1 LCGIEHGG
9 SGIAAVKFLVT
20 GATGLVGS
28 HTARALL
35 EGGHAVRFYVR
46 DPLALRRHFAALGHA
61 VDDIVTG
68 DIRDRE
74 RVGAALVGCDG
85 VAHAAALVSLNP
97 NDTRAMEEINDGGT
111 RIVLGAACA
120 AGLSKILYVSSLS
133 VFFRPGAHMIDESTV
148 LATPREAYAR
158 TKRAAE
164 DFARGLQEAGA
175 PVTITYPA
183 AVFGPDDPK
192 LSESNHALMNFVA
205 QMLPKTSSGMQGVD
219 ARDVALAHQHLLER
233 EAGPAPQEARYILG
247 GYYYPWAELGAILE
261 AVLQRRLKSLAIPGG
276 LLRGVGTLADWVR
289 PVIGGSG
296 QISADAMA
304 IATRWTPA
312 DSTRFLTSTG
322 LRFRPG
328 AETFADTI
336 GWLARAGHLT
346 RAQAGALAPP

>member
-1 LCGIEHGG
+1 M
-9 SGIAAVKFLVT
+9 KFLVT

-46 DPLALRRHFAALGHA
+46 DPASLRRHFTALGHT
-61 VDDIVTG
+61 VDDVVAG
-68 DIRDRE
+68 DIRDRDE
-74 RVGAALVGCDG
+74 FAAALGGCDG
-85 VAHAAALVSLNP
+85 VVHAAALVSLNP
-97 NDTRAMEEINDGGT
+97 NDTRAMEQINDVGT
-111 RIVLGAACA
+111 RIVLGAACT
-120 AGLSKILYVSSLS
+120 AGLAKILYVSSLS
-133 VFFRPGAHMIDESTV
+133 VFFRPGADMINESSP

-164 DFARGLQEAGA
+164 DFARGLQESGA

-192 LSESNHALMNFVA
+192 LSESNRALMNFLT

-219 ARDVALAHQHLLER
+219 ARDVALAHRHLLER
-233 EAGPAPQEARYILG
+233 EIVPDPRETRYILG
-247 GYYYPWAELGAILE
+247 GYYYPWTELGTVLE
-261 AVLQRRLKSLAIPGG
+261 AVLRRRLKSLVIPGAF
-276 LLRGVGTLADWVR
+276 LRGVGQVADWLR

-296 QISADAMA
+296 QISVDAMA

-322 LRFRPG
+322 LRFRQG

-336 GWLARAGHLT
+336 RWLARAGHLT
-346 RAQAGALAPP
+346 KEQAGALAPP

>member
-1 LCGIEHGG
+1 M
-9 SGIAAVKFLVT
+9 KFLVT
-20 GATGLVGS
+20 GATGLIGS

-46 DPLALRRHFAALGHA
+46 DPMALRRHFAALGHA
-61 VDDIVTG
+61 VDDVVGG

-74 RVGAALVGCDG
+74 NLGAALGGCDG
-85 VAHAAALVSLNP
+85 VVHAAALVSLNP
-97 NDTRAMEEINDGGT
+97 NDTRAMEDINDGGT
-111 RIVLGAACA
+111 RIVLSAACA
-120 AGLSKILYVSSLS
+120 AGMARILYVSSLS
-133 VFFRPGAHMIDESTV
+133 VFFRPGAGMIDESSP

-164 DFARGLQEAGA
+164 DFARGLQESGA
-175 PVTITYPA
+175 PVTIIYPA

-205 QMLPKTSSGMQGVD
+205 QVLPKTSSGMQGVD
-219 ARDVALAHQHLLER
+219 ARDVALAHRHLLER
-233 EAGPAPQEARYILG
+233 GSGPHAREARYILG
-247 GYYYPWAELGAILE
+247 GYYYPWVELCGMLE
-261 AVLQRRLKSLAIPGG
+261 SVLQRRLKSVAIPGA
-276 LLRGVGTLADWVR
+276 LLRGVGRVADWLR

-336 GWLARAGHLT
+336 SWLARAGHLT
-346 RAQAGALAPP
+346 KAQAGALAPP